1 MQGRAVKGQMSMFT
15 LLKKLLQTE
24 MTDIPSLGFFITPCL
39 ALASDVQQL
48 MLTMI
53 ACLQDSFVAL
63 EIVLSNSS
71 IGSD

>member
-1 MQGRAVKGQMSMFT
+1 MIADRNDEYT
-15 LLKKLLQTE
+15 LF
-24 MTDIPSLGFFITPCL
+24 GFFITPCL

>member
-1 MQGRAVKGQMSMFT
+1 MIADRNDGYT
-15 LLKKLLQTE
+15 LF
-24 MTDIPSLGFFITPCL
+24 GVFITPCL

-53 ACLQDSFVAL
+53 ACLQDSLVAL